1 MRVLHRWDRGRFVFN
16 LEGSRAEVAGQYP
29 RDLQKATRHAVIATG
44 SQAFSLCPTPKVLLV
59 AGYNRA

>member
-1 MRVLHRWDRGRFVFN
+1 MFN